1 MYYSID
7 RPKKCNQTN
16 AQKKSS
22 NCKVRQFK
30 NQFDSD
36 IAADDCRIR
45 INFYTKQDSSG
56 KVKQIKLKQLKNR
69 L

>member
-7 RPKKCNQTN
+7 RPKKYNQTN
-16 AQKKSS
+16 AQKKRS

-36 IAADDCRIR
+36 IAADDCRI
-45 INFYTKQDSSG
+45 IG
-56 KVKQIKLKQLKNR
+56 
-69 L
+69 